1 MPAGAGDSS
10 GALLA
15 AGAGG
20 TVSVPV
26 TLRGMVAATASGDG
40 TSSSP
45 LTGGDGRAPGDGQ
58 VAAYEFTVP
67 VRWPHAL
74 RSVTAG
80 VVLAN
85 DPANQVSGCPIA
97 PDGQTTGYVSNYLTT
112 GFTPGGIPSRRRDG
126 SRTRTRSDDLDMI
139 RYLVRQFGY
148 PERGA
153 PG

>member
-45 LTGGDGRAPGDGQ
+45 LTGGDGRAGDGQ

-112 GFTPGGIPSRRRDG
+112 GFTPGGYRRDAG
-126 SRTRTRSDDLDMI
+126 TAAVHGHDRMI
-139 RYLVRQFGY
+139 LT
-148 PERGA
+148 
-153 PG
+153 